1 MNPKPRPHH
10 RQYLSVLRRLS
21 PAQRLQKA
29 FELSAFSKALF
40 VEGIKKRFAHLS
52 DDQLQTLLRERLSKC
67 HNRNY

>member
-1 MNPKPRPHH
+1 MNPKPRPNH
-10 RQYLSVLRRLS
+10 RHYLRVLRRLS

-40 VEGIKKRFAHLS
+40 MEGMKKRFAHLP
-52 DDQLQTLLRERLSKC
+52 DAELQSLLRERLSKC